1 MGQTVRNPE
10 PGPPSTLIVVVGGK
24 GGLVCSC
31 GVTGLGQWGRDVL
44 QLAPVP
50 PAPPPP
56 TVNHR
61 GQGCVLRCTHCSE
74 TQICKAGPSPLG
86 SGDCNVM
93 MVEMSDGTVQGEPRA
108 RRERTLSTKPT
119 PGGQRD
125 GGG

>member
-56 TVNHR
+56 PSIT
-61 GQGCVLRCTHCSE
+61 E
-74 TQICKAGPSPLG
+74 DKAVSCAAL
-86 SGDCNVM
+86 
-93 MVEMSDGTVQGEPRA
+93 TVQRH
-108 RRERTLSTKPT
+108 RSVKPVPVLWGAET
-119 PGGQRD
+119 AM
-125 GGG
+125 